1 MSLLLRR
8 RARQYLISPLRKT
21 LHDRMPASGNQ
32 STTQYR
38 ERAKSLEVDLAF
50 SQQSYP
56 AYLRPSNFYTPAQ
69 VIGSFGNAEK
79 GECCEGRS
87 VATGGRI
94 LAIRAMG
101 SALSFLDIYHDGH
114 RLQVIVNASTLAA
127 TGNDYEHL
135 IGSLQRGDCIEIEG
149 TIGRSKVGELS
160 IRAHTLRIVAPCLR
174 NIPSLSAPELTE
186 EHRVRWRHLDL
197 LSKPEHI
204 RPFQMRSH
212 IIRHVRRF
220 LDERHYLEVETP
232 TLSDK
237 KGGAMARPF
246 HTKLDTLSL
255 PLTLR
260 VAPELF
266 LKQLIVAGFDRVY
279 ELGKVYR
286 NEGLDP
292 THNPEFTSLEIYQ
305 SYASRADMMLLA
317 RELLASTASSI
328 KGTSQL
334 SYQGGTLDFASPFE
348 EIDIVPALESLL
360 GVTFALADEE
370 ELIKQCTFILHQH
383 HVHFDESNKSASY
396 LFDKLIG
403 HWLEP
408 LCQKPTFLLNHPL
421 FMSPLARC
429 HPQNPLLSDRFELFV
444 VGRELMNGYSEL
456 NDPAQQQARFRQQ
469 AIERGRGSEE
479 AHPADEDFVEVLAAG
494 MPPTAGCGIGIDRL
508 VMLLT
513 DKRHIRNVL
522 LFPLCKPKL
531 DK

>member
-8 RARQYLISPLRKT
+8 GASRRLTSPWGKT
-21 LHDRMPASGNQ
+21 LHDG
-32 STTQYR
+32 TTVLGGLLTRHYR
-38 ERAKSLEVDLAF
+38 ERAKGLEGDRAV
-50 SQQSYP
+50 SQPSYP
-56 AYLRPSNFYTPAQ
+56 SYPRPSNFHTPAQ
-69 VIGSFGNAEK
+69 VIASFSNVKKEAG
-79 GECCEGRS
+79 GEGCI
-87 VATGGRI
+87 VVTGGRV
-94 LAIRAMG
+94 LAIRTM
-101 SALSFLDIYHDGH
+101 SSTLSFLDIYHDGH

-127 TGNDYEHL
+127 KGNDYESM

-174 NIPSLSAPELTE
+174 NIPSLGAPELTE
-186 EHRVRWRHLDL
+186 EHQARWRHLDL
-197 LSKPEHI
+197 LSKPEHM
-204 RPFQMRSH
+204 RPFQLRSH
-212 IIRHVRRF
+212 IIRHVRQF

-237 KGGAMARPF
+237 EGGAMARPF
-246 HTKLDTLSL
+246 HTKLEALSL

-286 NEGLDP
+286 NEGLDS
-292 THNPEFTSLEIYQ
+292 THNPEFTSLELYQ
-305 SYASRADMMLLA
+305 SYASRIEMMSLA
-317 RELLASTASSI
+317 RELLMSTANSIQGSSHI
-328 KGTSQL
+328 T
-334 SYQGGTLDFASPFE
+334 YQGEKLDFASPFE
-348 EIDIVPALESLL
+348 EIDIIPALESLL
-360 GVTFALADEE
+360 KVTFDLSDEE

-383 HVHFDESNKSASY
+383 HVHFDGSNRSVSY

-429 HPQNPLLSDRFELFV
+429 HPENPLLSDRFELFV
-444 VGRELMNGYSEL
+444 AGRELMNGYSEL
-456 NDPAQQQARFRQQ
+456 NDPAQQRTRFLQQ

-479 AHPADEDFVEVLAAG
+479 AHPADEDFVEVLATG

-513 DKRHIRNVL
+513 DKRHIRDVL

-531 DK
+531 DN